1 MLTSSWEGTT
11 MCDTWFCQQI
21 FDHFYDP
28 VAQVGLFCVMEH
40 EDGIA
45 LVVAPNHNVIIPFA
59 KAKSVKA
66 CIDLATP
73 EINAYRLMGI
83 LGEKYEGKKDVYL

>member
-11 MCDTWFCQQI
+11 MCETWFYQQI

-28 VAQVGLFCVMEH
+28 VAQVGLFCVTEH
-40 EDGIA
+40 KDGIA
-45 LVVAPNHNVIIPFA
+45 LAVAPDHNVIIPFA
-59 KAKSVKA
+59 KATSVKA

-83 LGEKYEGKKDVYL
+83 LGEKYEGKIDVYL